1 MGLIENVFFLDTEAG
16 LAYCG
21 DDEELY
27 GEILEEYVEANHLE
41 KLEKLFV
48 EKNWPDYQINIHAV
62 KSSSKTIGAF
72 ELYEHAM
79 ALERACKDSDTEYI
93 QLNHADVMEEYR
105 HMVSNIKEALAED

>member
-1 MGLIENVFFLDTEAG
+1 MSLIDQFFFLDTDAG

-27 GEILEEYVEANHLE
+27 GEILREYVDANHLD
-41 KLEKLFV
+41 KLNTLFA
-48 EKNWPDYQINIHAV
+48 EENWPDYQICIHAV

-79 ALERACKDSDTEYI
+79 ALEHACKESDLEYI
-93 QLNHADVMEEYR
+93 KLNHADVMDEYA
-105 HMVSNIKEALAED
+105 HMVSNIKSAFEEE